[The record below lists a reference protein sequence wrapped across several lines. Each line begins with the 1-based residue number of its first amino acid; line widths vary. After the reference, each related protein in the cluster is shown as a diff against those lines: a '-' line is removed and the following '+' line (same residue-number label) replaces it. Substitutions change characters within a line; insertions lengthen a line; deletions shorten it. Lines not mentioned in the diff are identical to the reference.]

1 MWVQLGVVIL
11 TGSFAIYRDVLT
23 IFTWYIVPP
32 RTIEPATI
40 VKPPIRKDTCQY
52 PFAEIY
58 W

>member
-32 RTIEPATI
+32 RTIEPAIALERLDVAITS
-40 VKPPIRKDTCQY
+40 
-52 PFAEIY
+52 AE
-58 W
+58 